1 LRLLLD
7 TQAFLGWIG
16 GGRPLPRSAALA
28 IASEANDCLVS
39 HVTAWEIAIKL
50 AIGKLRVAR
59 SLEEFYLRHLV
70 VNRFGQLPIALGHIA
85 RFVELEPHR
94 ADPFDRLLAAQ
105 ALEERLTVVSGDVA
119 FDTYGVKRIW

>member
-1 LRLLLD
+1 MRVLLD

-16 GGRPLPRSAALA
+16 GGDPLSRRAASAIRAETNA
-28 IASEANDCLVS
+28 CLVS

-59 SLEEFYLRHLV
+59 SLEEFYLRHLAA
-70 VNRFGQLPIALGHIA
+70 NRFEQLAIGLPHIA
-85 RFVELEPHR
+85 RFVDLEPRR

-105 ALEERLTVVSGDVA
+105 ALEERLTVVSGDTA
-119 FDTYGVKRIW
+119 FDAYGVKRIW